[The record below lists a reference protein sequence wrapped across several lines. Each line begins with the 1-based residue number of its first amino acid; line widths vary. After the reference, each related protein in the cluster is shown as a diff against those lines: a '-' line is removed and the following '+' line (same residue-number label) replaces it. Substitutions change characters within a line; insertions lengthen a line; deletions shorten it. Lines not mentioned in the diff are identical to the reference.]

1 MAVDNDQGTIMTLKE
16 RSMAGNQVAAT
27 TAFLDGFRA
36 LIRMPLD
43 DHLIR
48 QVIATA
54 GPRRIKAAVNA
65 GDRGGLISALQCY
78 FTKRTALAIG
88 RRDLAADVVRGAM
101 KASGIRSYL
110 DALVSAERGNAA
122 ALMQSLSQ
130 AGAEL
135 PSSRFTYA
143 LPQTAESQPSLV
155 LQFGEDRRHPRA
167 HAEKMRPDRSQS
179 TRPMN
184 PSEHF
189 LGPRP
194 ARSRRPAPVAV
205 ASASTTSESSPQG
218 SEFGAGRPK
227 PSQPPR
233 RFQTVH
239 VYNQVSTGKTVTA
252 RAAACFELTT
262 READDQTGE
271 VRPAL
276 KIEMTGKHPTLPNRY
291 DWDNKLVFYLT
302 EDELPQL
309 LCVFLNL
316 LPAVE
321 FGHHGPQRNKS
332 MKLQHQGKHLYLS
345 MSEGSERKVA
355 VQLDVGR
362 STRVAALTARAFQ
375 AANDGIDWATARDIL
390 MQVTAPMAGA
400 HCSAKD
406 PEPSACAGQPLL

>member
-1 MAVDNDQGTIMTLKE
+1 
-16 RSMAGNQVAAT
+16 MAGNQVAAT
-27 TAFLDGFRA
+27 TAFLDGFRD

-48 QVIATA
+48 QVVASA

-65 GDRGGLISALQCY
+65 GDRSGLLNALQCY

-122 ALMQSLSQ
+122 ALMQSLFK
-130 AGAEL
+130 AGAKL
-135 PSSRFTYA
+135 PSSRFADA

-155 LQFGEDRRHPRA
+155 LQFSEDRPQPQA
-167 HAEKMRPDRSQS
+167 HAKQVQPDTNKS
-179 TRPMN
+179 TRSMN
-184 PSEHF
+184 PSDHF

-194 ARSRRPAPVAV
+194 ARSRRPAPAAV
-205 ASASTTSESSPQG
+205 SSAQATHESSPQR
-218 SEFGAGRPK
+218 SEFGAGRLK
-227 PSQPPR
+227 SSQPPR

-239 VYNQVSTGKTVTA
+239 VYNQVRTGKTVTA

-276 KIEMTGKHPTLPNRY
+276 KIEMTSKHPTLPNRY

-321 FGHHGPQRNKS
+321 FGHHGPQRNKWL
-332 MKLQHQGKHLYLS
+332 KLQHQGRHLYLS
-345 MSEGSERKVA
+345 MSEGSERKAA

-362 STRVAALTARAFQ
+362 STRVAALAARAFQ

-390 MQVTAPMAGA
+390 MRVTAPMA
-400 HCSAKD
+400 SAKAA
-406 PEPSACAGQPLL
+406 PSATEEPEHQRSDGSAVTFRSSH

>member
-1 MAVDNDQGTIMTLKE
+1 
-16 RSMAGNQVAAT
+16 MAGNQVAAT
-27 TAFLDGFRA
+27 TALMDGFRD

-48 QVIATA
+48 QVVAAA

-65 GDRGGLISALQCY
+65 GDRGGLLSALQCY
-78 FTKRTALAIG
+78 FGKRTALAIG

-101 KASGIRSYL
+101 RASGIRSYL
-110 DALVSAERGNAA
+110 DALVSAERGDAV
-122 ALMQSLSQ
+122 ALMEYLSQ
-130 AGAEL
+130 AESDL
-135 PSSRFTYA
+135 PTSRFADT
-143 LPQTAESQPSLV
+143 PPRTTESQACLA
-155 LQFGEDRRHPRA
+155 LQFSEDRPHPQA
-167 HAEKMRPDRSQS
+167 HAEQMRSDASPSAHR
-179 TRPMN
+179 MN

-194 ARSRRPAPVAV
+194 ARARRPSPVSVGRARPP
-205 ASASTTSESSPQG
+205 SKDSSLS
-218 SEFGAGRPK
+218 SEFSADRPK
-227 PSQPPR
+227 PSQAPR

-239 VYNQVSTGKTVTA
+239 VYNQTRTGKTVTA

-271 VRPAL
+271 SRPAL

-321 FGHHGPQRNKS
+321 FGHHGPQRNKWL
-332 MKLQHQGKHLYLS
+332 KLQHQGRHLYLS
-345 MSEGSERKVA
+345 MSEGSERKAA

-362 STRVAALTARAFQ
+362 STRVAALAARAFQ

-390 MQVTAPMAGA
+390 MRVTAPMA
-400 HCSAKD
+400 SAKAA
-406 PEPSACAGQPLL
+406 PSATEEPEHQRSDGSAVTFRSSH